1 MREFAQMQDL
11 SVYEAV
17 HAITLTKEQRRGAL
31 RAINLIKEKRG
42 GTLKGRTVADGRP
55 QRALYDRSE
64 TASPTVS
71 TDGLLLT
78 IIIDAYES
86 RDVAT
91 ADIAGAYLKAYMKDF
106 VLMKFTGESV
116 NILCKMDPKYKEFVV
131 KEGNSLVLYVRL
143 IKAIYGCV
151 KSALLRYDL
160 FSGTLQQ
167 LGFVLNPYD
176 KCVANC
182 DIGGKQCTITWY
194 VDDTKISHADPE
206 VVSTIIEKLENVF
219 GKMTITRG
227 STHVFLGM
235 NINYNKQER
244 TAKISMRDY
253 LVEAITESG
262 LNITKVAATPA
273 NKDLFDVNDASTLL
287 AKPDS
292 EVFHSVVAKL
302 LYVAIRAR
310 ADLLLAVGF
319 LTTRVSK
326 STEQDVDKLQRLLE
340 YINGTIDMEYIV
352 GADHLGRIRT
362 WIDAAYA
369 VHPDMRSHT
378 DGVVS
383 FGRGGLACKSSKQ
396 KLNTKS
402 STEDDFVG
410 ASDYLPNTIWIKFF
424 MESQGHKISDNILE
438 QDNESAI
445 KLERNGRTS
454 AGPKSRH
461 ISIRYFWLKDR
472 AEAENIRIRHCP
484 TLQMLADFFTKPLQG
499 NLFKRFRGVVLGHD
513 HIDTLALVASDT
525 GLTEERVGGM
535 RSSPV
540 IIGTSDS
547 TNEDSTI
554 GDRHV
559 TRGTA
564 DAARA
569 YANNANAYATWSGDT
584 QGVRGT
590 RTEVHTTA
598 SGRMSKSFERC
609 SFSRN
614 NPV

>member
-1 MREFAQMQDL
+1 
-11 SVYEAV
+11 
-17 HAITLTKEQRRGAL
+17 
-31 RAINLIKEKRG
+31 
-42 GTLKGRTVADGRP
+42 
-55 QRALYDRSE
+55 
-64 TASPTVS
+64 
-71 TDGLLLT
+71 
-78 IIIDAYES
+78 
-86 RDVAT
+86 
-91 ADIAGAYLKAYMKDF
+91 
-106 VLMKFTGESV
+106 
-116 NILCKMDPKYKEFVV
+116 
-131 KEGNSLVLYVRL
+131 
-143 IKAIYGCV
+143 
-151 KSALLRYDL
+151 
-160 FSGTLQQ
+160 
-167 LGFVLNPYD
+167 
-176 KCVANC
+176 
-182 DIGGKQCTITWY
+182 

-378 DGVVS
+378 GGVVS

-402 STEDDFVG
+402 STEAEFVG

-525 GLTEERVGGM
+525 GPTEERVGGM

-540 IIGTSDS
+540 ITGTSDS

-564 DAARA
+564 DATSA
-569 YANNANAYATWSGDT
+569 YADDANAYAAWSDEDT

-590 RTEVHTTA
+590 RTEICTTT
-598 SGRMSKSFERC
+598 SGRMSKSFERS